1 MMLIVKFY
9 MLEIV
14 HFKIHHQ
21 RLNIKDAV
29 IYKIIY

>member
-1 MMLIVKFY
+1 MIKIMKFKR
-9 MLEIV
+9 LEIV